1 MCARGMHERL
11 QPCVPEACMRGCSHV
26 WLQGERDWLHAN
38 SVDWTLGPDGFGYV
52 LISYNVPSE
61 VVVVRWPAAGEVGE
75 AGEAAG
81 EGESGILFRFG
92 NPLVARTG
100 DRHARQLFC
109 QHSAKWVQGSH
120 GAGVSSLRFILFNNG
135 CAPHRRV
142 LHTRGRQPLPHRG
155 RQPLPTRA
163 PRNDPV
169 HRDCSPTRYHAPR
182 HRMWSTADEFV
193 LDLASG
199 AVEQVWSFG
208 PPVDHL
214 VASAAQPRWRQ
225 RPISLRG
232 FSDGSWR
239 ASTPGRTAWAPAQQ
253 ARPLSRRERA
263 VNCGSDSASEC
274 RRLRI
279 SPL

>member
-1 MCARGMHERL
+1 
-11 QPCVPEACMRGCSHV
+11 MRGCSPV
-26 WLQGERDWLHAN
+26 SLQGERDWLHAN
-38 SVDWTLGPDGFGYV
+38 SVDWTLGPDGVGYV

-75 AGEAAG
+75 AGEPAG

-92 NPLVARTG
+92 NPLVARTD

-169 HRDCSPTRYHAPR
+169 HSRLQPHTLPLPGSSPMSPRSHSQAPHVVDGR
-182 HRMWSTADEFV
+182 RVRAGPCERRGRASVELRPTSRSPGCKWCPASMATAPHQPAW
-193 LDLASG
+193 LLRR
-199 AVEQVWSFG
+199 
-208 PPVDHL
+208 L
-214 VASAAQPRWRQ
+214 VARLHTWEHSLGPR
-225 RPISLRG
+225 
-232 FSDGSWR
+232 
-239 ASTPGRTAWAPAQQ
+239 PA
-253 ARPLSRRERA
+253 
-263 VNCGSDSASEC
+263 G
-274 RRLRI
+274 
-279 SPL
+279 

>member
-1 MCARGMHERL
+1 
-11 QPCVPEACMRGCSHV
+11 MRGCSHV

-38 SVDWTLGPDGFGYV
+38 SVDWTLGPDGVGYV

-75 AGEAAG
+75 AGEPAG

-169 HRDCSPTRYHAPR
+169 
-182 HRMWSTADEFV
+182 
-193 LDLASG
+193 
-199 AVEQVWSFG
+199 
-208 PPVDHL
+208 
-214 VASAAQPRWRQ
+214 
-225 RPISLRG
+225 
-232 FSDGSWR
+232 
-239 ASTPGRTAWAPAQQ
+239 
-253 ARPLSRRERA
+253 
-263 VNCGSDSASEC
+263 
-274 RRLRI
+274 
-279 SPL
+279 